1 LALPAVL
8 GDDSDTAASL
18 ACLGILSEMGWEL
31 SDLIDISFTRS
42 LPDGKERMPN
52 SLFVIFAI
60 HHSMSLT
67 LGIPMVLKYRYLREL
82 HLMTFNMQWAAAI
95 AIGVNEI
102 TKCLDL
108 KNNKQLWAFRI
119 MNGVCFLIMAWMRGL
134 MWMLLSWRLI
144 WIWVEDE
151 EWAILGVGLVV
162 CCLITGF
169 NFALCIYPFYKKMV
183 KFSVWKG
190 VDVGGMR
197 KREDSQE
204 TLDTDASSVL
214 LDEEDDELLEDD
226 IDVVTNIV
234 KNGDR

>member
-1 LALPAVL
+1 
-8 GDDSDTAASL
+8 
-18 ACLGILSEMGWEL
+18 
-31 SDLIDISFTRS
+31 
-42 LPDGKERMPN
+42 
-52 SLFVIFAI
+52 
-60 HHSMSLT
+60 
-67 LGIPMVLKYRYLREL
+67 
-82 HLMTFNMQWAAAI
+82 
-95 AIGVNEI
+95 
-102 TKCLDL
+102 
-108 KNNKQLWAFRI
+108 
-119 MNGVCFLIMAWMRGL
+119 
-134 MWMLLSWRLI
+134 
-144 WIWVEDE
+144 VEDE